1 MYPKQLVTLVI
12 CFITLHAAAGCN
24 DHTQNTAANN
34 PADTL
39 PPMETQKPNRG
50 YKPAFEGQTRI
61 AGMKT
66 TTPLSVTVIN
76 SSLEDPWAI
85 CTLPDGRFLITKNK
99 GGMCIVSRDGKT
111 IKEISGFPP
120 VNSAGQGGMLDVTID
135 PQFSSNRMIYWDYA
149 EKQPD
154 GTLLAVA
161 KGKLSADESKIEN
174 VKVIYRAT
182 PAYTG
187 KLQYGSRILIDKKGN
202 LFVSTGERSAKEIR
216 VQAQQLNSSLGKI
229 IHITKE
235 GAPVPGGPFANTPD
249 ARPEI
254 YAYGFRNPEGMA
266 WNPQTGEIWEAEF
279 GPHGGDE
286 VNIIRAGKNYGWP
299 VITYGEEYSGD
310 QVGEGIQQKEGM
322 EQPVYYWDPSV
333 SPSGISFYNSNKI
346 PEWKGN
352 LFLGCLSGQK
362 IIRLAI
368 KNGRVTGEEWLLE
381 DKEER
386 FRALTE
392 GKDGAL
398 YAVTDSGKLYRI
410 GKKE

>member
-1 MYPKQLVTLVI
+1 MMPRRLLTLVI
-12 CFITLHAAAGCN
+12 CLIALHAVAGCN
-24 DHTQNTAANN
+24 DHNATGTQNN
-34 PADTL
+34 ADTL
-39 PPMETQKPNRG
+39 PPMETRKPNRG
-50 YKPAFEGQTRI
+50 YEPAFEGQTRV

-76 SSLEDPWAI
+76 SALEDPWAI

-99 GGMCIVSRDGKT
+99 GGMCIVSQDGKT
-111 IKEISGFPP
+111 IKDITGFPE
-120 VNSAGQGGMLDVTID
+120 VDADGQGGMLDVTID
-135 PQFSSNRMIYWDYA
+135 PQFAANRMVYWDYA
-149 EKQPD
+149 EQQPE
-154 GTLLAVA
+154 GTVLAVA
-161 KGKLSADESKIEN
+161 KGKLSADETKIEN
-174 VKVIYRAT
+174 VEIIYRAT
-182 PAYTG
+182 PSYTG
-187 KLQYGSRILIDKKGN
+187 TLQYGSRILIDKEGN

-216 VQAQQLNSSLGKI
+216 VQAQQLNSSLGKVV
-229 IHITKE
+229 HITKE
-235 GAPVPGGPFANTPD
+235 GNPVSGGPFANMPN

-266 WNPQTGEIWEAEF
+266 WNPETGEIWEAEF

-286 VNIIRAGKNYGWP
+286 VNIIRAGNNYGWP

-333 SPSGISFYNSNKI
+333 SPSGITFYNSNEI

-368 KNGRVTGEEWLLE
+368 EDNRITGEEWLLE
-381 DKEER
+381 DEGER